1 MLIECPECR
10 KQVSDH
16 AESCPHCRN
25 PVKPPASEVRVEV
38 VVKKRR
44 PPIFLLVAVIAL
56 ILSVFTPRLLLFFP
70 IMATLSSAAIA
81 LFRRE
86 KAPAA
91 AVIVFVLG
99 IGVLVVGNSGSIA
112 PQLGTESADLSAA
125 EITQWNWRKDPTFG
139 TKGAIRWDV
148 EVRNKSSKNLES
160 VKVEFTT
167 FDRNNKLIATT
178 FSYVS
183 AIPPGETRS
192 DASFADIFGTEES
205 ATIKISGVRFA
216 H

>member
-1 MLIECPECR
+1 LPLN
-10 KQVSDH
+10 S
-16 AESCPHCRN
+16 ALSLRN
-25 PVKPPASEVRVEV
+25 
-38 VVKKRR
+38 
-44 PPIFLLVAVIAL
+44 
-56 ILSVFTPRLLLFFP
+56 
-70 IMATLSSAAIA
+70 
-81 LFRRE
+81 
-86 KAPAA
+86 
-91 AVIVFVLG
+91 
-99 IGVLVVGNSGSIA
+99 
-112 PQLGTESADLSAA
+112 LSAA

-139 TKGAIRWDV
+139 TKGAIRWNV